1 MKKIIVIFM
10 LLATSAISFGQPV
23 STPVVPVETDYLKKS
38 RGQKTAAW
46 ILLGTGATIFAIV
59 APGNVSFD
67 VLGPLVVVGGLAT
80 LGSIPFF
87 IAGAKNKRK
96 ARLSSAIKMENTP
109 VIQHVSLTN
118 RSYPVMAIRISL

>member
-1 MKKIIVIFM
+1 MKKFIVVFM
-10 LLATSAISFGQPV
+10 LLAASVISFGQPV
-23 STPVVPVETDYLKKS
+23 NTPVVPVETDYLKKS

-67 VLGPLVVVGGLAT
+67 VLGPLVIVGGLAT
-80 LGSIPFF
+80 LGSAPLF

-96 ARLSSAIKMENTP
+96 ARLSPAIKMENAP
-109 VIQHVSLTN
+109 VTQLVSLVN
-118 RSYPVMAIRISL
+118 RSYPAIAIRISL